1 MNVVNAWRSLNA
13 EQKGILR
20 DKRVTLDRP
29 VDELLTL
36 LKPLAKCDAMADK
49 SRTRL
54 GCSFAIAIVV
64 TVVLAFTVGM
74 IAAVAML
81 VLTIAVGYFYF
92 WTKRIDVSNNFRQFV
107 IPVLS
112 VFREDIGPA
121 QPVHLELDL
130 SSPTAPGKKQN
141 ESAPYEAGVYYKVI
155 DTTYVDPWMSAEAVL
170 VDGTK
175 LSWRVTDAIR
185 ERTKTKR
192 NARGKHKT
200 KTKYTKKTNLE
211 VTLGLRKKTYE
222 LTAPADADVSSNA
235 KRNVVT
241 REQLIR
247 SESLDPIDPRAL
259 IDLIAD
265 VYRHARVA
273 KKGAGA

>member
-1 MNVVNAWRSLNA
+1 MKVVNAWRSLNA

-29 VDELLTL
+29 VDELLAL
-36 LKPLAKCDAMADK
+36 LKPLAACDAMADK
-49 SRTRL
+49 SRSRL
-54 GCSFAIAIVV
+54 GCTFAIAMVV
-64 TVVLAFTVGM
+64 TVIVAFNFGV

-81 VLTIAVGYFYF
+81 VVSIALGYFYF
-92 WTKRIDVSNNFRQFV
+92 WSKRIDVSNNFRQFV
-107 IPVLS
+107 IPVLT
-112 VFREDIGPA
+112 VFREDIGPT

-130 SSPTAPGKKQN
+130 SSPTAPSKKQG
-141 ESAPYEAGVYYKVI
+141 ESAPYAAGVYHKVI
-155 DTTYVDPWMSAEAVL
+155 DTTYVDPWMAAEAVL

-175 LSWRVTDAIR
+175 LSWRVTDSIR
-185 ERTKTKR
+185 ERSKTKR
-192 NARGKHKT
+192 NPRGKYKS

-222 LTAPADADVSSNA
+222 LTAPADADVTSNA

-247 SESLDPIDPRAL
+247 TDSLDPIDPRAL

>member
-1 MNVVNAWRSLNA
+1 MKVVNAWRSLNA

-29 VDELLTL
+29 VDELLAL
-36 LKPLAKCDAMADK
+36 LKPLAACDAMADK
-49 SRTRL
+49 SRSRL
-54 GCSFAIAIVV
+54 GCTFAITIVL
-64 TVVLAFTVGM
+64 TIVLAFVLGM
-74 IAAVAML
+74 IAAAAML
-81 VLTIAVGYFYF
+81 VLAIAAGYFYF
-92 WTKRIDVSNNFRQFV
+92 WSKRIDVSNNFRQFV
-107 IPVLS
+107 IPVLT

-121 QPVHLELDL
+121 RPVHLELDL
-130 SSPTAPGKKQN
+130 SSPTAPSKKQG
-141 ESAPYEAGVYYKVI
+141 ESAPYKSGVYHKVI
-155 DTTYVDPWMSAEAVL
+155 DTTYVDPWMAAEAVL

-185 ERTKTKR
+185 ERKKTKR
-192 NARGKHKT
+192 NPRGKYKS

-222 LTAPADADVSSNA
+222 LAAPADADVTSSA

-241 REQLIR
+241 REQVVR
-247 SESLDPIDPRAL
+247 TESLDPIDPRAL

-273 KKGAGA
+273 KKEVGA

>member
-1 MNVVNAWRSLNA
+1 
-13 EQKGILR
+13 
-20 DKRVTLDRP
+20 
-29 VDELLTL
+29 
-36 LKPLAKCDAMADK
+36 MADK

-54 GCSFAIAIVV
+54 GCASGVGLAVTAVVAFNFGIIA
-64 TVVLAFTVGM
+64 TVAVLAV
-74 IAAVAML
+74 
-81 VLTIAVGYFYF
+81 TIALGYFWL
-92 WTKRIDVSNNFRQFV
+92 WTRRIDVSNNFREFV

-112 VFREDIGPA
+112 VFREDIEPA

-130 SSPTAPGKKQN
+130 SSPTAAPKKQG
-141 ESAPYEAGVYYKVI
+141 ESPAYSVGVYHKVI

-170 VDGTK
+170 VDGTR
-175 LSWRVTDAIR
+175 LSWRVSDSIR
-185 ERTKTKR
+185 ERKKTKR
-192 NARGKHKT
+192 NPRGKYKT
-200 KTKYTKKTNLE
+200 KTKYMKKTNLE

-222 LTAPADADVSSNA
+222 LTAPADAEVTSDA
-235 KRNVVT
+235 KRNVVVQE
-241 REQLIR
+241 RLIR